1 MAVSWQCPLTPTP
14 LGRYAA
20 SVPLFVPTLRFA
32 MEIDM
37 DGGGAGAGDRRVADA
52 VYCGLD
58 AYEPPR
64 HPDARHPFSPEDGAW
79 EARRFWLNMSDW
91 YQLPHVVLFDSWDD
105 LVGRL
110 EAAWAGDGLAE
121 VSAAMQAT
129 VRAIERENDRG
140 WADVA
145 RRAVARG
152 GAVPLSWEAARGL
165 LPADGDLEVCATTTG
180 R

>member
-1 MAVSWQCPLTPTP
+1 
-14 LGRYAA
+14 
-20 SVPLFVPTLRFA
+20 

-37 DGGGAGAGDRRVADA
+37 DGGGSGAGDRRVADA
-52 VYCGLD
+52 VYCGPS

-64 HPDARHPFSPEDGAW
+64 HPDARHPFSPEDGSW

-110 EAAWAGDGLAE
+110 EAAWGDGLAA
-121 VSAAMQAT
+121 VSAAMQGA
-129 VRAIERENDRG
+129 VCAIERDNDRG

-145 RRAVARG
+145 RRAAERG
-152 GAVPLSWEAARGL
+152 GQVPATWDEAREL
-165 LPADGDLEVCATTTG
+165 LPAAGGEGKVCAA
-180 R
+180 